1 MHAPLDRLALAD
13 LSVSY
18 PQETLDEVADLVL
31 RRHQLS
37 ARNAGALLTPAQA
50 RPYLERGE
58 TERLGM
64 RSAVVHVLHAL
75 LLLDLVELRG
85 P

>member
-1 MHAPLDRLALAD
+1 MSEKLARLAGAD
-13 LSVSY
+13 LSVAF
-18 PQETLDEVADLVL
+18 PDPTLDEVADLVL
-31 RRHQLS
+31 RRHQVG
-37 ARNAGALLTPAQA
+37 ARNAGALLSSAQQ
-50 RPYLERGE
+50 RTYLERGE

-75 LLLDLVELRG
+75 LLLDLVELRR